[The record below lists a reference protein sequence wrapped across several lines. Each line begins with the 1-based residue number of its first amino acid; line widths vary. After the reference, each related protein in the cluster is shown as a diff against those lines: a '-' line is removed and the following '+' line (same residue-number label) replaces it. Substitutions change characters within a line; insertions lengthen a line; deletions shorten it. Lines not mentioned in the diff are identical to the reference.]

1 MQACLPV
8 SPPAPCPIY
17 LSQWPGAGFGL
28 ALRTIVSNL
37 WLFGS
42 VFTHTLASDPTTAP
56 MVRTTTA
63 VTVVTGGLADN
74 VMPTTATALVNHR
87 IHPLDTVESV
97 VEHDRKVRLGVG
109 CAASDHPFPPPLHL
123 QRRLGCTDGRG
134 ERVCE
139 RESERGH
146 V

>member
-1 MQACLPV
+1 MSLCCVELLTVQACLPV
-8 SPPAPCPIY
+8 CPPAP
-17 LSQWPGAGFGL
+17 SQWPGAGFGL

-97 VEHDRKVRLGVG
+97 VEHDRKVRVGSRGVLLVTIP
-109 CAASDHPFPPPLHL
+109 SPPPHL
-123 QRRLGCTDGRG
+123 QWRLGCTDGRG
-134 ERVCE
+134 ER
-139 RESERGH
+139 ES

>member
-1 MQACLPV
+1 MSVHVTPCVLCSAQIRMLCGAVDLASMSAPCV
-8 SPPAPCPIY
+8 SPHSSLP
-17 LSQWPGAGFGL
+17 QRPGSGFGL

-63 VTVVTGGLADN
+63 VTVVSGGLADN

-97 VEHDRKVRLGVG
+97 VEHDRKVRVG
-109 CAASDHPFPPPLHL
+109 
-123 QRRLGCTDGRG
+123 G
-134 ERVCE
+134 
-139 RESERGH
+139 
-146 V
+146 

>member
-1 MQACLPV
+1 MPLCCAELVTVQACLPV
-8 SPPAPCPIY
+8 CPPTSCPIY

-97 VEHDRKVRLGVG
+97 VEHDRKVSVGGGV
-109 CAASDHPFPPPLHL
+109 C
-123 QRRLGCTDGRG
+123 C
-134 ERVCE
+134 
-139 RESERGH
+139 
-146 V
+146 